1 MIETEY
7 GGLSSV
13 TAWVSTPTAGRRFRS
28 CVTTVGTR
36 KSAGLGHFWTM
47 EVSINID
54 ISTISG

>member
-1 MIETEY
+1 M
-7 GGLSSV
+7 